1 MSWLWGDKKS
11 QEKTKLDFTAKN
23 RRRDLVNRTIKV
35 HLELQMEYPEKM
47 DIIQGIRD
55 TKTSFDLPIMFLKAV
70 VPILLVTNSNKP
82 SDAPIP
88 VAYKFCF
95 NVISLP
101 SSYTASLEASAAA
114 PATIEGIP
122 T

>member
-55 TKTSFDLPIMFLKAV
+55 TKTSFDLPMGIELKDAHLAHIEIMGD
-70 VPILLVTNSNKP
+70 
-82 SDAPIP
+82 SDG
-88 VAYKFCF
+88 
-95 NVISLP
+95 
-101 SSYTASLEASAAA
+101 E
-114 PATIEGIP
+114 
-122 T
+122 